1 MNILEDLFFFTG
13 PGVQVLYRM
22 GFIPKAEDF
31 REMTEDEYQEF
42 LEQYPEGKGEKM
54 FIIMH
59 GETLSDSGNKIC
71 VTDIERIQLLRAAA
85 HLDNLAHGEVF
96 ENDEQKLSRL
106 ARALPP
112 VFTKGSRF
120 ERTDVKT
127 DAE

>member
-13 PGVQVLYRM
+13 PGVQVIYRM

-31 REMTEDEYQEF
+31 REMTEDEYQDF
-42 LEQYPEGKGEKM
+42 LEQYPEGEGEKM
-54 FIIMH
+54 FIIMR

-71 VTDIERIQLLRAAA
+71 VTNIERIQLLRAAA
-85 HLDNLAHGEVF
+85 HLDNLVHGEVF

-112 VFTKGSRF
+112 VFTEGSRF

-127 DAE
+127 DVE

>member
-54 FIIMH
+54 FIIMR

-85 HLDNLAHGEVF
+85 HLDNLA
-96 ENDEQKLSRL
+96 LIPL
-106 ARALPP
+106 I
-112 VFTKGSRF
+112 
-120 ERTDVKT
+120 
-127 DAE
+127 